1 MAADEQQ
8 MHDETDSGQHAAPD
22 GPGDVVSARMFDH
35 GGYRGCDTKMGEGIS
50 LISLWPPKNLML
62 HFTMI

>member
-35 GGYRGCDTKMGEGIS
+35 GGYRGVIQKWGKGLTWI
-50 LISLWPPKNLML
+50 N
-62 HFTMI
+62 